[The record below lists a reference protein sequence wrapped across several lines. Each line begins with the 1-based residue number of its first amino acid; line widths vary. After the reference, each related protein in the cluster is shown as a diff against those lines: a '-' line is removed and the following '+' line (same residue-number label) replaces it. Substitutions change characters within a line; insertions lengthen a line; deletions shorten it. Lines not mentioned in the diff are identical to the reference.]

1 MTDTQKEQI
10 LENIQKIREKYL
22 SEEIKEKEDIVKSVA
37 TEINKKLDTEP
48 VNKIPQEITYKAVK
62 GDNLKGLAEKY
73 YNDAKKWTLIYN
85 ANKDKIRGGVIV
97 PGTLIIIPK
106 AVK

>member
-1 MTDTQKEQI
+1 LENEKKIEELNQAVKQKDEQI
-10 LENIQKIREKYL
+10 SK
-22 SEEIKEKEDIVKSVA
+22 IKEKEDIVKSVA